1 MKIQSLFR
9 YLLSVIVYLA
19 LLWLAFH
26 PETFSTHKERQAN
39 DETVLAESNVQK
51 AIID

>member
-26 PETFSTHKERQAN
+26 PQTLSTQKKQASETELAN
-39 DETVLAESNVQK
+39 SDVQK
-51 AIID
+51 AIAN